1 MRRFFLSVLL
11 IPALCLPSFG
21 QIREI
26 SDEESTS
33 PAPSD
38 SVLVIV
44 DGFVSPVRFEN
55 NAVPPPELAL
65 HVCPFLSKEDI
76 DTVRLIKAGETSSTI
91 ISWTESPPTRRR
103 ASPSDLFW
111 TGNTSWRISIKNGA
125 YGKSREGRLWSIST
139 DCC

>member
-55 NAVPPPELAL
+55 NAVPPLESAL

-76 DTVRLIKAGETSSTI
+76 DTLRDTWLWHT
-91 ISWTESPPTRRR
+91 
-103 ASPSDLFW
+103 ASLGKDGCGVYQPIAVDGIDLV
-111 TGNTSWRISIKNGA
+111 A
-125 YGKSREGRLWSIST
+125 
-139 DCC
+139 